1 MIVVS
6 VVIEH
11 KSPQEGNVKDLKVE
25 CNLLKREDA
34 NEVEWQIAKTLEGLT
49 SVFLKTI
56 ATKIVKE
63 EHID

>member
-49 SVFLKTI
+49 SEILLMNI
-56 ATKIVKE
+56 SQ
-63 EHID
+63 IDQKQLH